1 MGLHRDKRYA
11 KIFPRNEKL
20 RKIIAEHG
28 EYFEVVSSP
37 QPEPMLQNQLAVT
50 FRDENITFTTPV
62 VNLRMIQ
69 RD

>member
-1 MGLHRDKRYA
+1 MGSRDKRYA
-11 KIFPRNEKL
+11 KIFPKNDNL

-37 QPEPMLQNQLAVT
+37 QPEPQLQNQLAIT
-50 FRDENITFTTPV
+50 LRDENITFTTQV

>member
-1 MGLHRDKRYA
+1 MGMRDKRYA
-11 KIFPRNEKL
+11 KIFPRNDKL

-37 QPEPMLQNQLAVT
+37 QPEPQLQNQLAIT
-50 FRDENITFTTPV
+50 LRDENITFTTQV

-69 RD
+69 MD

>member
-1 MGLHRDKRYA
+1 MGNRDKRYA
-11 KIFPRNEKL
+11 KIFTNNDKL
-20 RKIIAEHG
+20 RKIIEEHG

-37 QPEPMLQNQLAVT
+37 QPEPLLQNQLAIT
-50 FRDENITFTTPV
+50 LRDENITFTTQV